1 MEGNRTITCLPN
13 GTWSNY
19 PICHGMMIIFHVQA
33 KRIKEREEYGLIDLV
48 KCSEEVVKEISFG
61 AVTCIFL
68 SLSLSFFHQVYK
80 RSISL
85 PVSSLIKHFLFLA
98 DCPVLNAPE
107 NGSVSSFNR
116 TYGSTVTVTC
126 KDRFYLNGSE
136 HLVCQENGKWSDHMP
151 NCVGKMQDT
160 FEQCH

>member
-48 KCSEEVVKEISFG
+48 KCSEQVVKEISFG

-68 SLSLSFFHQVYK
+68 FLSFFF
-80 RSISL
+80 S
-85 PVSSLIKHFLFLA
+85 SSLQAEYLTSCFIINKTFPFLA

-107 NGSVSSFNR
+107 NGSISSFNR